1 MTSLSIS
8 KEADQDLDRLTQFL
22 QESMPEYAYKAAQSV
37 FEALD
42 YLTISPEIGRPYMLP
57 LRELVISQGKSGYR
71 GLYLHDP
78 IADDVLVMRIRH
90 QREIGY
96 KSPS

>member
-8 KEADQDLDRLTQFL
+8 KEADRDLDRLTQFL
-22 QESMPEYAYKAAQSV
+22 RESMPEYAYKAAQSV

-42 YLTISPEIGRPYMLP
+42 NLTISPEIGRPYMLP
-57 LRELVISQGKSGYR
+57 LRELVISQGKSGYLA
-71 GLYLHDP
+71 LYLYDP

>member
-8 KEADQDLDRLTQFL
+8 QEADQDLERLTQFL
-22 QESMPEYAYKAAQSV
+22 LQSQPEYAYKAGQNI

-42 YLTISPEIGRPYMLP
+42 FLTTSPEIGRPCQLP
-57 LRELVISQGKSGYR
+57 LRELVISQGKSGYLA
-71 GLYLHDP
+71 LYIFDP
-78 IADDVLVMRIRH
+78 VANDILVLRIRH

-96 KSPS
+96 KNLP

>member
-8 KEADQDLDRLTQFL
+8 QQADLDIDRLTQFL
-22 QESMPEYAYKAAQSV
+22 QQSMPEYAYKAAESI
-37 FEALD
+37 FNALH
-42 YLTISPEIGRPYMLP
+42 YLTISPEVGRPYQPP
-57 LRELVISQGKSGYR
+57 LRELVISQGKSGYLA
-71 GLYLHDP
+71 LYLYDP
-78 IADDVLVMRIRH
+78 VADDVLVLRIRH

>member
-22 QESMPEYAYKAAQSV
+22 HESMPEYAYKAAQSV

-57 LRELVISQGKSGYR
+57 LRELVISQGKSGYLA
-71 GLYLHDP
+71 LYLYDP

>member
-22 QESMPEYAYKAAQSV
+22 QQSMPEYAYKAAQSA

-57 LRELVISQGKSGYR
+57 LRELVISQGKSGYLA
-71 GLYLHDP
+71 LYLYDP
-78 IADDVLVMRIRH
+78 IADDVLVLRIRH

>member
-22 QESMPEYAYKAAQSV
+22 QESMPEFAYKAAQSV

-57 LRELVISQGKSGYR
+57 LRELVISQGKSGYLA
-71 GLYLHDP
+71 LYLYDP